1 MSDAEVIAGAGV
13 LAGLGFMV
21 FIIGFII
28 YAYFAF
34 CMMTI
39 ANKVGVEN
47 SWFAWIPILNVILL
61 IQIADK
67 PLWWFVL
74 LLIPLLNIIIAV
86 IIWMAIA
93 ERRGKPN
100 WLGILMIIPFVNFI
114 IPAYL
119 AFSD

>member
-1 MSDAEVIAGAGV
+1 MDDAGLMGAGI
-13 LAGLGFMV
+13 GFM
-21 FIIGFII
+21 GFFFMIII

-34 CMMTI
+34 CIMTI

-47 SWFAWIPILNVILL
+47 SWFAWIPILNVVLL
-61 IQIADK
+61 VQIADK
-67 PLWWFVL
+67 PLWWLILF
-74 LLIPLLNIIIAV
+74 LIPLVNIIIAIV
-86 IIWMAIA
+86 IWMAIA
-93 ERRGKPN
+93 EKCGKPN